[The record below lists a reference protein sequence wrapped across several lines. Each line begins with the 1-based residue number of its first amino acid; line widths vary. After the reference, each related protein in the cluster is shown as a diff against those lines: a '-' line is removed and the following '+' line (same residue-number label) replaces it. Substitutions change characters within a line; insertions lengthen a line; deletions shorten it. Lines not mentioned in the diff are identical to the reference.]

1 MAAGPFD
8 TSDDTGV
15 PERAQLLP
23 AAPAPGRAAPVGMV
37 QLRSGFGR
45 VASKRE
51 FDPRLFLK
59 SFRRRWP
66 LATGMGILLAAVVGC
81 GVWLALPAAKYSTQ
95 SVLRVSMHPPKI
107 IFNTSEVLADYRTF
121 QKTQT
126 ELIRSR
132 YVLGPASRDPR
143 VTNLRIIREQP
154 DPAEWLERQ
163 IQVSFP
169 SGSELLVIS
178 MTSANPEELEPIVN
192 SVVEA
197 YMVTVVEEEHKARRD
212 RLDQLKTMLEV
223 YRKELKSSRESIR
236 KSADQL
242 GSDDR
247 ATLVMKQGFM
257 LENLHQLE
265 RELLAIQ
272 AELRKYNSYVAVIRA
287 KQKEEQAA
295 KRPTAA
301 ADPADRPDGA
311 GAALARDAA
320 VEARVEADP
329 QTLTLRAQ
337 VDRLAREYTR
347 FREKYRDP
355 IDPAVTVK
363 RAALQSART
372 DLDAHRDRL
381 RQAHR
386 NGVGPGADGPAVGES
401 PASDLALLNDR
412 VDVLR
417 RNEAELAK
425 EVERYRLEIVK
436 LNGQTIDL
444 QNEQDQ
450 IQISDAT
457 TKRIG
462 AEVEALEVELKA
474 PRRIKK
480 LADAEPARK
489 KDNSRQAMICG
500 GASFGA
506 FALALMAVS
515 FWEMK
520 AMRIGSVDEVVTD
533 LGLTLVG
540 TLPALPT
547 RGTKLSKADDQRWQG
562 MLVESIDA
570 TRTMILHASRVHSI
584 RAVMIT
590 SAMKGEGKT
599 SLAAHLATSLARAGR
614 KTLLIDCDLRRPALH
629 QLFDVARTPG
639 LCELLRGEYEINDVV
654 RPTPAEELNLIP
666 AGLCDGISLQAI
678 AQDGFRDILT
688 VLKKRYDFIIIDSAP
703 VLPVVDTMLVS
714 QQVDAVLFSV
724 MRDVSRVPLVQAAH
738 ERLATLGVKMLGAV
752 VSAAERRDYMHTYD
766 YEYQGHG
773 QA

>member
-8 TSDDTGV
+8 ASDNPGV

-23 AAPAPGRAAPVGMV
+23 AAAAPGRAAPGGTI

-45 VASKRE
+45 VSTRRE

-66 LATGMGILLAAVVGC
+66 LATGMGILLAAVVGSV
-81 GVWLALPAAKYSTQ
+81 VWLALPAAKYSTQ
-95 SVLRVSMHPPKI
+95 SVLRVSMYPPKI

-178 MTSANPEELEPIVN
+178 MTSANPDELEPIVN

-197 YMVTVVEEEHKARRD
+197 YMVTVVEEEHKARSD
-212 RLDQLKTMLEV
+212 RLEQLRKMLEA

-242 GSDDR
+242 GSDDK

-287 KQKEEQAA
+287 KQKEEEQAA
-295 KRPTAA
+295 KRPPAA
-301 ADPADRPDGA
+301 GPGRAEGA
-311 GAALARDAA
+311 RAALTFDAA
-320 VEARVEADP
+320 LEARVEADS
-329 QTLTLRAQ
+329 QTLALHAQ
-337 VDRLAREYTR
+337 VDRLSGEYTR
-347 FREKYRDP
+347 LRGKVRDP
-355 IDPAVTVK
+355 VDPAVTAK
-363 RAALQSART
+363 RTALQSAR
-372 DLDAHRDRL
+372 DELDAHRGRL

-386 NGVGPGADGPAVGES
+386 NGVGRGPDGDAVGES

-444 QNEQDQ
+444 QNEQDA
-450 IQISDAT
+450 IQITDAT
-457 TKRIG
+457 AKRIG

-474 PRRIKK
+474 PRRIVK

-489 KDNSRQAMICG
+489 KDNNRQVMICG

-533 LGLTLVG
+533 LGLALVG
-540 TLPALPT
+540 TLPALPA
-547 RGTKLSKADDQRWQG
+547 RGTRVSKAEDQRWQG
-562 MLVESIDA
+562 LLVESIDA
-570 TRTMILHASRVHSI
+570 TRTMILHASRVDSI

-629 QLFDVARTPG
+629 QLFDVARMPG
-639 LCELLRGEYEINDVV
+639 LCELLRGEYEINDVI

-666 AGLCDGISLQAI
+666 AGHCDGLSLQAI

-688 VLKKRYDFIIIDSAP
+688 VLKKRYDFIIVDSAP

-773 QA
+773 PA